1 MIKLSIRLNM
11 IMEMVRPCSIM
22 ADVGA
27 DHGYLA
33 CALVQS
39 HKCVCAYAMD
49 VAPGPLNAAKRSIEQ
64 YGLNHHVFTRLSDG
78 LTHLP
83 QDVETI
89 VIAGMGAHTIIDI
102 LNAYPKKLDGLKQI
116 IVSANKDPWTIRNW
130 IMDHGYTIDDERCC
144 YEEHDY
150 VAISFTTQPCIY
162 PLDPSIR
169 YLGPKLMQRND
180 GTTQLYYRH
189 LYEGALDLITKVK
202 DEQKKARIRQQMQWL
217 DHWFEMMHIESK
229 TNANTR
235 N

>member
-11 IMEMVRPCSIM
+11 IKEMVRPCSIM

-49 VAPGPLNAAKRSIEQ
+49 VAAGPLSAAKRTIDQ
-64 YGLNHHVFTRLSDG
+64 YGLNHRVTTILSDG

-83 QDVETI
+83 QGVDTI

-102 LNAYPKKLDGLKQI
+102 LEAYPQKLMNLNQI
-116 IVSANKDPWTIRNW
+116 IVSANKDPWTIRYW

-144 YEEHDY
+144 YEDHDY
-150 VAISFTTQPCIY
+150 VAISFTPTSCVY
-162 PLDPSIR
+162 SYDPSTR
-169 YLGPKLMQRND
+169 YLGPNLMEHHDADTER
-180 GTTQLYYRH
+180 YYRH
-189 LYEGALDLITKVK
+189 LYDGLKDLSTKVK
-202 DEQKKARIRQQMQWL
+202 DVEKVDMIHQKMQWL
-217 DHWFEMMHIESK
+217 DHWFEIKDSENK
-229 TNANTR
+229 K
-235 N
+235 